1 VVGPSIYARREWVR
15 RGSIG
20 LVTNPHRVAIL
31 GISLEASTFSPALT
45 TTEMLAPKRGAEILE
60 AWDFWAPGGSL
71 EDAAEWVPIFQARGI
86 AGGPIPAAD
95 YAAMKAEI
103 VAGLR
108 AAGPFDGLVYDVHGA
123 ASAVGLDDLEGDLI
137 LAIREVVGP
146 DVLVSSGMDLHGNV
160 SRTLAEQVDLLTCY
174 RTAPHED
181 WLETKE
187 RAVRNLLARLD
198 LPPERRKPY
207 KAWAPVP
214 ILLPGEKTSTR
225 LEPAASLYTRV
236 PEIEARDGVLDAG
249 IWIGYPW
256 ADEPRNRAV
265 VMVTGDDP
273 AVVLTEAGALASE
286 IWRRREEFPFVAPA
300 GTYDESLAAALA
312 SPVTPYF
319 VSDSGDNPT
328 AGGAGDVTWTL
339 TQLLASEPLAASGR
353 RVIYASIPD
362 AAGAVAAAEAGVG
375 AKVALTVGARV
386 DDRPAPPVLVEGV
399 VRSVLETEDN
409 TEVVLESAYV
419 DVILTRFRK
428 PFHLESDFTR
438 LGLDPRSADVVFVKI
453 GYLEPELFAMAA
465 DWMLALTPGGVDQDL
480 LRLGHRRIQR
490 PMYPFDT
497 EFEPGFDPG
506 AAAVLLGGPA

>member
-1 VVGPSIYARREWVR
+1 LGR
-15 RGSIG
+15 
-20 LVTNPHRVAIL
+20 VTIVAVTTPHRVAIL

-45 TTEMLAPKRGAEILE
+45 TTEMLAPKRGAEIL
-60 AWDFWAPGGSL
+60 ATRDFWAPGGAL
-71 EDAAEWVPIFQARGI
+71 ADAAEWVPNFLARGI

-95 YAAMKAEI
+95 YAAMKAKI
-103 VAGLR
+103 LAGLV
-108 AAGPFDGLVYDVHGA
+108 AAHAERPLDGIVYDVHGA
-123 ASAVGLDDLEGDLI
+123 ASVVGLDDMEGDLI
-137 LAIREVVGP
+137 LAVRDVVGP
-146 DVLVSSGMDLHGNV
+146 EVLISTGMDLHGNV

-187 RAVRNLLARLD
+187 RACRNLLARLD
-198 LPPERRKPY
+198 LPRERRKPY

-225 LEPAASLYTRV
+225 LEPAASLYARV
-236 PEIEARDGVLDAG
+236 PEIEALDGVLDAG

-273 AVVLTEAGALASE
+273 DVVLAEARALASE
-286 IWRRREEFPFVAPA
+286 VWRRREEFGFVAPA
-300 GTYDESLAAALA
+300 GSYDESLAAALA
-312 SPVTPYF
+312 SPVAPYF

-339 TQLLASEPLAASGR
+339 TRLLASEALAASGKR
-353 RVIYASIPD
+353 AIYASIPD
-362 AAGAVAAAEAGVG
+362 ASGAVAAAEAGVG

-386 DDRPAPPVLVEGV
+386 DARPAPPVLVEGV
-399 VRSVLETEDN
+399 VAAVVESSVAGEDN
-409 TEVVLESAYV
+409 LEIVVETAYV
-419 DVILTRFRK
+419 DVILTRVRK
-428 PFHLESDFTR
+428 PYHLESDFTR
-438 LGLDPRSADVVFVKI
+438 LGLDPGTADIVYVKI

-480 LRLGHRRIQR
+480 LRLGHRRIRR

-497 EFEPGFDPG
+497 DFEPGFDPG
-506 AAAVLLGGPA
+506 TEAVLLAPLS